1 MLKFLA
7 VVAFVFL
14 SSLSY
19 AKDKAD
25 SKEKDVVEKS
35 KISSSDIEEFIK
47 SERKVLLGKNKIDIA
62 IKFKEEFG
70 TFAKRYGNT
79 KKILNLNEASLSGM
93 DLRGTI
99 LTMSSMIK
107 ANLSGA
113 DLKNSDL
120 VYVDFSGADLTNAD
134 LSKADLS
141 NAVFEASKLKGAN
154 FKGANLFGAKF
165 IKISDLTPEELED
178 LKSRTNSYV
187 ELEREPLTDFY
198 SDEN

>member
-1 MLKFLA
+1 MLKFVTIIIL
-7 VVAFVFL
+7 VFF

-19 AKDKAD
+19 AKDKDAI
-25 SKEKDVVEKS
+25 EES
-35 KISSSDIEEFIK
+35 KISSSDIKEFVK
-47 SERKVLLGKNKIDIA
+47 NERKVLQGENKVDITL
-62 IKFKEEFG
+62 KFMEEFS
-70 TFAKRYGNT
+70 TFAKRYGNM
-79 KKILNLNEASLSGM
+79 KKVLNLNGASLSGM

-107 ANLSGA
+107 ANLSGT

-120 VYVDFSGADLTNAD
+120 VNVDFAGADLTNAD

-154 FKGANLFGAKF
+154 FKGANLFGTKF
-165 IKISDLTPEELED
+165 IKISDLTSEELED

-187 ELEREPLTDFY
+187 ELERESLPDFY
-198 SDEN
+198 NGEN